1 MYPDILGKLGGRLTR
16 MKKGSTKKKK
26 FVISVVVIGLN
37 EEKLVGRCMDSLVH
51 QDFDL
56 PFEVVFADS
65 GSTDNTV
72 RIVSSYAKRLNLKI
86 VRYKSRGIGEIRQEG
101 FQKASAPIIC
111 STDSDSFVPSDWV
124 RMIYEYFHSHKNSV
138 GVMGPYVTYP
148 ASFFERALFL
158 VGCRLIDHFTRIIS
172 GFYNFR
178 GMNFA
183 VRKHTWKQTG
193 GFERSIS
200 ALEDVDLAL
209 KVTKLGK
216 IDYLPNLVV
225 STTPRRFGTHVW
237 ASMIYRL
244 NAYYYRV
251 YARDY
256 TKYTRWEQIRD

>member
-1 MYPDILGKLGGRLTR
+1 
-16 MKKGSTKKKK
+16 MKTISKKK
-26 FVISVVVIGLN
+26 FVVSVVVIGLN
-37 EEKLVGRCMDSLVH
+37 EEKLVGRCMDSLVQ

-56 PFEVVFADS
+56 PFEVIFADS

-72 RIVSSYAKRLNLKI
+72 RIVSSYAKRLNLRI
-86 VRYKSRGIGEIRQEG
+86 VRFKSRSIGEIRQEG
-101 FQKASAPIIC
+101 FQKATASIIC
-111 STDSDSFVPSDWV
+111 STDSDSFVSSDWV
-124 RMIYEYFHSHKNSV
+124 RTIYEYFHTHKNCV

-158 VGCRLIDHFTRIIS
+158 FGCRMIDHFTRIIS

-183 VRKHTWKQTG
+183 VKRTIWKQAG

-209 KVTKLGK
+209 KVSKFGK
-216 IDYLPNLVV
+216 IDYLSNLVA
-225 STTPRRFGTHVW
+225 STTPRRFSAHVW
-237 ASMIYRL
+237 SSMVYRL

-256 TKYTRWEQIRD
+256 TKYARWEQIRE